1 MDCFNSNV
9 FKKFRNP
16 KLEKSS
22 LSLKTLDLKVDHIT
36 IDKVSGLEVPIK
48 NRKYQSYIMKTINK
62 IN

>member
-1 MDCFNSNV
+1 V